1 MMGFGQ
7 KMRSGT
13 SGNKRRAER
22 SKTFASAIIET
33 PASRHHVTIVD
44 ISQYGARISGTM
56 PSVARRELRIKVN
69 GIDLFGTVAWRKDNS
84 LGIKFEEIL
93 SDHNSSEICQA
104 VRAAEAYSR
113 QFDRE
118 ASLQALANRP
128 GGAPPVT
135 ASAEAHATSASRPAS

>member
-1 MMGFGQ
+1 MGFGQ

-13 SGNKRRAER
+13 SGNKRKAER
-22 SKTFASAIIET
+22 SKTFASAIVET
-33 PASRHHVTIVD
+33 PATRHHVTILD
-44 ISQYGARISGTM
+44 ISPFGARISGTM
-56 PSVARRELRIKVN
+56 HSVSRRDLRIKVN
-69 GIDLFGTVAWRKDNS
+69 EVDLFGTVTWRRDNA

-93 SDHNSSEICQA
+93 SDHNSSEIRQA

-128 GGAPPVT
+128 GGVPPV
-135 ASAEAHATSASRPAS
+135 SALADAKATSASRPAG

>member
-1 MMGFGQ
+1 MGFGQ

-13 SGNKRRAER
+13 SGNKRKAER
-22 SKTFASAIIET
+22 SKTFASAIVET
-33 PASRHHVTIVD
+33 PATRHHVTILD
-44 ISQYGARISGTM
+44 ISPFGARISGTM
-56 PSVARRELRIKVN
+56 HSVSRRDLRIKVN
-69 GIDLFGTVAWRKDNS
+69 EVDLFGTVTWRRDNA

-128 GGAPPVT
+128 GGVPPV
-135 ASAEAHATSASRPAS
+135 SALADAKATSASRPAG